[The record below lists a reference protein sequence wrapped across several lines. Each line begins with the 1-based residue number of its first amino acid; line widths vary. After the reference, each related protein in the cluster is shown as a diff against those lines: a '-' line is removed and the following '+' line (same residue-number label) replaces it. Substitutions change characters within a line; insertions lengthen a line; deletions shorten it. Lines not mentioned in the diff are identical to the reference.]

1 MSFFAVVL
9 GTVREWSAHRR
20 VDPPGVRN
28 PPKRTGEP
36 MASLRRS
43 GPKRLVLDV
52 GTSAVRLCELV
63 PTKTGYQL
71 TRYFQREFEI
81 DPSMEEEEQNEQRV
95 EILRTLLKEAK
106 AGSKKAI
113 VGVPGQSVFMRP
125 RALPPVP
132 AHKVNQIVRYE
143 ILQQIPFSID
153 QIAYDYQ
160 VLKQNDAGGYEVLM
174 AAIKVDVVEKCLKP
188 VLDLKRRIGTVDV
201 CPLAAYN
208 WLKHTGEFGGEG
220 ECVALIDL
228 GASTTD
234 IVIEREEQFRFPRS
248 INAGGNDITQ
258 AMAAKF
264 DLPFAEAERL
274 KRERGFAPTG
284 DAARDG
290 KGGEVIGQALTRLV
304 GEINRSFA
312 YFRSQPG
319 GGPVS
324 RVVLTGGG
332 ACLRNIV
339 PYMQRELGVEV
350 RIAQPLTGLVIAPEA
365 QDVNENPEQAAVV
378 LGMALRSCEDVPVA
392 IDLIPPRVLERA
404 RRREQVLWWSF
415 IVLTMVAI
423 MFSVVPVRERQNQQH
438 RQQIAEYEKVIKKYD
453 PAFAKWDGSPRMFKS
468 AYEKQ
473 LSNIEGQL
481 REHQGRVGMMDTW
494 FKARIQ
500 WLKYVNAIN
509 DARIQVLEEAQTK
522 PRTEGDE
529 APSGT
534 PVLVLQVLESAKIT
548 PVQAGENAA
557 PNSKNPY
564 QCTGYQA
571 PNVTGG
577 STAGLGGGQDASSAP
592 RVVVPNALIIR
603 GFTSSP
609 ELLLAFKVAL
619 EAVVDAYGDKIFTD
633 NGVYSDP
640 KDSNL
645 VNWSVLSAAP
655 SANRA
660 PAVRENLGDSGREG
674 RGFGGLAARASGA
687 NVGSSRGGSAEAFQY
702 LRAGWPTLRDFRMDL
717 QFVGEGIPDAKRVAG
732 APGGGAGRAVS
743 GTRNLG
749 RLESFRNRGTGDEEE
764 SAADSEEDEE

>member
-1 MSFFAVVL
+1 
-9 GTVREWSAHRR
+9 
-20 VDPPGVRN
+20 
-28 PPKRTGEP
+28 

-43 GPKRLVLDV
+43 RPKRLVLDV

-71 TRYFQREFEI
+71 TKYFQREFEI
-81 DPSMEEEEQNEQRV
+81 DSSMEEEEQHERRLEV
-95 EILRTLLKEAK
+95 LRTLFKEAK
-106 AGSKKAI
+106 VRSKKAI

-160 VLKQNDAGGYEVLM
+160 VLNRTEAGGYEVLM

-234 IVIEREEQFRFPRS
+234 IVIERENQFRFPRS
-248 INAGGNDITQ
+248 VNAGGNDITR

-264 DLPFAEAERL
+264 DMPFAEAERL

-290 KGGEVIGQALTRLV
+290 KGGEVIGQALGRLV

-319 GGPVS
+319 GGPIS

-350 RIAQPLTGLVIAPEA
+350 RIAQPLAGLVIAPEA

-404 RRREQVLWWSF
+404 RRREQVVWWSL
-415 IVLTMVAI
+415 IVAI
-423 MFSVVPVRERQNQQH
+423 MIAITFLVVPIRERENQRHLQ
-438 RQQIAEYEKVIKKYD
+438 RIAELEKVIAQYD
-453 PAFAKWDGSPRMFKS
+453 PSFIKHTGSPRQWTS
-468 AYEKQ
+468 EYEEK
-473 LSNIEGQL
+473 LSTIEDKL
-481 REHQGRVGMMDTW
+481 REDQTRVNQMDNW
-494 FKARIQ
+494 FRARIQ
-500 WLKYVNAIN
+500 WLKYVTTIN
-509 DARIQVLEEAQTK
+509 EARIQVL
-522 PRTEGDE
+522 DE
-529 APSGT
+529 AKARARAADDEESSLP
-534 PVLVLQVLESAKIT
+534 PVLVLQMLQSAKIEQAPASDDESGMAT
-548 PVQAGENAA
+548 KNGYYCTGYRPPNLGTGGASGAGENRLFSGGTPGRA
-557 PNSKNPY
+557 P
-564 QCTGYQA
+564 
-571 PNVTGG
+571 GG
-577 STAGLGGGQDASSAP
+577 SSAP
-592 RVVVPNALIIR
+592 INVMIPNAITIN
-603 GFTSSP
+603 GFASKP
-609 ELLLAFKVAL
+609 ELVTAFKAAL
-619 EAVVDAYGDKIFTD
+619 EARKEFPKDEEDGKDWVS
-633 NGVYSDP
+633 GVYFAARDL
-640 KDSNL
+640 NL
-645 VNWSVLSAAP
+645 ADWSVLYMPTESSTVPSTTFGGQGENRGDEGRRGLGRFGQGGLGSGGQMAP
-655 SANRA
+655 SNTRNSRA
-660 PAVRENLGDSGREG
+660 LAMMEM
-674 RGFGGLAARASGA
+674 GG
-687 NVGSSRGGSAEAFQY
+687 
-702 LRAGWPTLRDFRMDL
+702 PTLRSFRLDL
-717 QFVGEGIPDAKRVAG
+717 QFKDKGIPDGVRVAG
-732 APGGGAGRAVS
+732 EPGAPAGRGAT
-743 GTRNLG
+743 GTAGSN
-749 RLESFRNRGTGDEEE
+749 RLLDAAMRRGSSEQ
-764 SAADSEEDEE
+764 DSEEDEE